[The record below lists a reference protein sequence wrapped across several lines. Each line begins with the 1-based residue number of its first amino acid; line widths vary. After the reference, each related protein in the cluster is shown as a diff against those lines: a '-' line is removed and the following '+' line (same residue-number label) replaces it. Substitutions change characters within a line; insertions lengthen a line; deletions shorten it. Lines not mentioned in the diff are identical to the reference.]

1 MLSIGILANFF
12 LSFFFLKIVTV
23 RGDEDIEVRE
33 MSAEER
39 EARAATHLAAL
50 KKLGRPIEKVEA
62 ELIKLTRSRSKE
74 SDSDSNS
81 NSSKKGKGKESD
93 SRTPRTDS
101 PPPVRSAGTGLAL
114 TRTSRVVE
122 DDEEDE
128 EEDEDWQDD
137 ETPAPSPSTSRP
149 ITLPRA
155 NSRVRAMRDA
165 IFHPHRTPDRTN
177 RGRLDAIDSSNNSR
191 SSSPGRASI
200 RFAVPTRNEIPS
212 TSGSNGGRAFPAV
225 GGLGIKRE
233 LTK

>member
-1 MLSIGILANFF
+1 
-12 LSFFFLKIVTV
+12 
-23 RGDEDIEVRE
+23 
-33 MSAEER
+33 MSAAER

-62 ELIKLTRSRSKE
+62 ELLKLTQSRSKE
-74 SDSDSNS
+74 SDSDTNS
-81 NSSKKGKGKESD
+81 NSSKKGKGKESS
-93 SRTPRTDS
+93 SRSNS
-101 PPPVRSAGTGLAL
+101 PPPVRSTGTGLAL

-122 DDEEDE
+122 DDEEE
-128 EEDEDWQDD
+128 EEDEEDWQDD
-137 ETPAPSPSTSRP
+137 EIPAPSPSTSRP
-149 ITLPRA
+149 NQLPRA

-177 RGRLDAIDSSNNSR
+177 RGRLDAIDSSTNSR

-200 RFAVPTRNEIPS
+200 RFAVPTRDEIPS
-212 TSGSNGGRAFPAV
+212 TSGTNGGRPFPAV